1 MATDETRAAVA
12 ARCEPSA
19 LITMVELTGRVA
31 RWDVPRLFGEFE
43 ELLDHHQRGPVL
55 CDVGTCGYPDLAT
68 VDALARFR
76 LLTQRTNRQI
86 FLMNTGEEL
95 RALIAFAGLAR
106 SLPALR
112 LPGRVLRLS
121 VQPERKPHQGE
132 QPLGVQ
138 EEGDL
143 LDHASIKLENLDR
156 PSLVSP
162 ALWIG
167 FVLSESR
174 RIVHL

>member
-1 MATDETRAAVA
+1 VASEGTRAAIA
-12 ARCEPSA
+12 PACEPTA
-19 LITMVELTGRVA
+19 LVTMVELTGRVD
-31 RWDVPRLFGEFE
+31 RSDVARLFGEFE
-43 ELLDHHQRGPVL
+43 ELLGHHRRGPVL
-55 CDVGTCGYPDLAT
+55 CDVGACWCPNLAT

-76 LLTQRTNRQI
+76 LLTRRTDRQI
-86 FLMNTGEEL
+86 FLINPGREL
-95 RALIAFAGLAR
+95 RELIAFAGLER

-112 LPGRVLRLS
+112 QPGPILRLRA
-121 VQPERKPHQGE
+121 QPERKSHHRE
-132 QPLGVQ
+132 QPLGIQ

-143 LDHASIKLENLDR
+143 LDHAPFQFEHLDR
-156 PSLVSP
+156 PGLVSP